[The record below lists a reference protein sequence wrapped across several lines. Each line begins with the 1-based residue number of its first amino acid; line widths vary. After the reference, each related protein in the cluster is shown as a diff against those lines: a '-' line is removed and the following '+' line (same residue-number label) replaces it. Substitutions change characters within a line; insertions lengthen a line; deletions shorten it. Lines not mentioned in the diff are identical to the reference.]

1 MSYFFDE
8 KARIGVAVL
17 DTGIYPHVDFENRI
31 RVFKD
36 FVNNIKRPYDDNGH
50 GTHVSGIIAGAG
62 IANKRYRG
70 VAPMANIIALKTL
83 DKKGTGEVENVI
95 KANEWILE
103 NCIKYNIRIVN
114 ISMGAAPA
122 NKDEYTPKEKRFIE
136 NVERLWDAGIV
147 VVAAAG
153 NNGPE
158 SNSITIPGVSKKVIT
173 VGNCENTS
181 ISKTSSG
188 RGPTVDRILKPDI
201 IVPGNNIMACANMRN
216 AYTTKSGTS
225 MSTPIVSGT
234 IARMLEKN
242 PSLTNYE
249 IKEKLQKTAIDMG
262 YDRNRQGFGML
273 NINDLLN

>member
-83 DKKGTGEVENVI
+83 DKKGDGEVENVI

-249 IKEKLQKTAIDMG
+249 IKENLQKTAIDMG

>member
-1 MSYFFDE
+1 MSYFFD
-8 KARIGVAVL
+8 KHARIGVAVL

-31 RVFKD
+31 RIFED

-83 DKKGTGEVENVI
+83 DKKGNGEVENVI